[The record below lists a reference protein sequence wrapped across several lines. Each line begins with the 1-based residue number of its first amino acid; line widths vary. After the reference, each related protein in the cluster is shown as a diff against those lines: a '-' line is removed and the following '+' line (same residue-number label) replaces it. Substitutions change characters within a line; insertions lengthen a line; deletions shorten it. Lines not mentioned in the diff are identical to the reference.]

1 MAWVAGILIASIV
14 LQLAAAAA
22 AMLQVGH
29 ASRFR
34 FAWVCMSLALLLM
47 VERGVEPLLMLQADQ
62 EPRWV
67 NHVTG
72 LLISMLM
79 AAGVFGLRSLFRTLR
94 RQDEL
99 LKQLSATDPLT
110 GLVNRRALN
119 DCAQR
124 EMRLS
129 QRTGKTLSVLMIDLD
144 YFKQINDR
152 FGHSVGD
159 AVLVRV
165 AEKLRISLR
174 NVDHIGRW
182 GGEEFVALLPDVD
195 TEGAMRVA
203 ERVRREIGEEM
214 KDEVKTTVSIG
225 VTAYRPEQQTH
236 GDMWPVLID
245 QADCAL
251 YCAKQEGRNCTR
263 LYDPR
268 GAAEAYVAAAG
279 GLRACEKS

>member
-14 LQLAAAAA
+14 LQIAAAVA

-34 FAWVCMSLALLLM
+34 FAWVCVSLALLLM
-47 VERGVEPLLMLQADQ
+47 VERRVEPLLMLRADPD
-62 EPRWV
+62 PRWV
-67 NHVTG
+67 NNVTG
-72 LLISMLM
+72 LLISILM

-94 RQDEL
+94 QQDEL
-99 LKQLSATDPLT
+99 LKQMAATDPLT
-110 GLVNRRALN
+110 GLANRRALN

-129 QRTGKTLSVLMIDLD
+129 QRTGKTLSILMIDLD
-144 YFKQINDR
+144 YFKQVNDR
-152 FGHSVGD
+152 YGHSAGD

-165 AEKLRISLR
+165 AEKLRNSLR

-203 ERVRREIGEEM
+203 ERVRRDIGDEM
-214 KDEVKTTVSIG
+214 KGEVKITVSIG
-225 VTAYRPEQQTH
+225 VTAYRPERQSH

-251 YCAKQEGRNCTR
+251 YLAKQEGRNCTR
-263 LYDPR
+263 LYAPQS
-268 GAAEAYVAAAG
+268 AAEAG
-279 GLRACEKS
+279 GLRGL